1 MNLSPFADTHEM
13 QVGAI
18 AERSRDLLFRL
29 ADAIKPPDEYTSPH
43 LGQGAI
49 LNAIILV
56 EAAMMREREEDIQA
70 AAKHLRHAMA
80 LLDEMPLSSSLYRG
94 ITGLGWAMQTFP
106 MPELLEGRD
115 ETLRDLDRLL
125 ADGIEVTR
133 NLNIDIINGV
143 AGIAVYAI
151 ARGREQDSSFEL
163 WRSLDDVFSR
173 YFSSWSIGDHLPHK
187 SAANNLGVAH
197 GVPGLLAVG
206 AVAHARGLLPE
217 NTGALL
223 GSALDL
229 LWTHARLEDGMYTYP
244 THHGA
249 PARSRLA
256 WCYGAL
262 GMAATFRNAI
272 PLDPANAERAV
283 RMIESGIAQYA
294 SGAHGIRDATLCH
307 GHAGVA
313 LTFEYLAQS
322 DAFEPGLTAALRNA
336 ALTASSAALDEERRD
351 LGDCV
356 YFHWT
361 PEGMKSRMSFL
372 EGGPGVALAIAA
384 AYAGAKRP
392 WMNLLAYY

>member
-1 MNLSPFADTHEM
+1 MNLSPFAETYEM
-13 QVGAI
+13 QVGVI
-18 AERSRDLLFRL
+18 AERSRDMLFRL
-29 ADAIKPPDEYTSPH
+29 ADAIKPPGQYTSPH

-49 LNAIILV
+49 LNAIILG
-56 EAAMMREREEDIQA
+56 EAALMREREEDIQLA
-70 AAKHLRHAMA
+70 AGHLRHAMA

-94 ITGLGWAMQTFP
+94 ITGMGWAMQTFP

-115 ETLRDLDRLL
+115 ETLCDLDRLL

-133 NLNIDIINGV
+133 NLNIDIINGLS
-143 AGIAVYAI
+143 GIAVYAI
-151 ARGREQDSSFEL
+151 ARGGEQDTSVEL
-163 WRSLDDVFSR
+163 WRSLDGAFSR
-173 YFSSWSIGDHLPHK
+173 YFSSWSIGDHQPHK
-187 SAANNLGVAH
+187 CAANNLGVAH

-206 AVAHARGLLPE
+206 TVAHARGLLPE
-217 NTGALL
+217 STAGLL
-223 GSALDL
+223 RSALDL
-229 LWTHARLEDGMYTYP
+229 LWVNARLEDGLYSYP

-249 PARSRLA
+249 PERSRLA

-272 PLDPANAERAV
+272 ALDSANAERAV

-322 DAFEPGLTAALRNA
+322 DNFEPGLTAALRNA
-336 ALTASSAALDEERRD
+336 ALAASSVALDEERRD

-361 PEGMKSRMSFL
+361 PEGMKSTMSFL

-392 WMNLLAYY
+392 WMNLLGYY

>member
-1 MNLSPFADTHEM
+1 MSLFPFADTDEM

-18 AERSRDLLFRL
+18 AKRSRDLLFRL
-29 ADAIKPPDEYTSPH
+29 ADAIKPPDQYTSPH

-56 EAAMMREREEDIQA
+56 EAALMREREEDIRA
-70 AAKHLRHAMA
+70 AARHLRHAMA

-115 ETLRDLDRLL
+115 ETLCDLDRLL

-151 ARGREQDSSFEL
+151 ARGREQDSSVEL
-163 WRSLDDVFSR
+163 WQALDDVFSR
-173 YFSSWSIGDHLPHK
+173 YFSSWSIGDHQPHK

-206 AVAHARGLLPE
+206 AVARARGLLPE

-223 GSALDL
+223 GAALDL

-294 SGAHGIRDATLCH
+294 SGTHGIRDATLCH

-336 ALTASSAALDEERRD
+336 ASTASSAALDEERRD